1 MRYLLVDNERP
12 ARSGLRQILTEL
24 FPESYFQE
32 ASSGEEAIE
41 AMGGESFDALFL
53 DMNLG
58 DMLGTTVAAAARKL
72 QPEVAIVFA
81 TAYSEYAVKAFEMG
95 AADYILKP
103 FDPSRISKT
112 VERLQVARAQVT
124 LQGLNKLPVNWDKKI
139 LLLPMEEVIYIE
151 TRERGS
157 LIHADSGTYEDTA
170 PIGNFERRLA
180 GHSFFRIH
188 KSYLV
193 NLNRIKAIFP
203 WHSSSYGMTMEGRE
217 RDVLP
222 IGRTQLRVLK
232 ALFHL

>member
-1 MRYLLVDNERP
+1 MRYLLVDDERP

-24 FPESYFQE
+24 FPGSYFQE

-41 AMGGESFDALFL
+41 IMGRDSFDAVFL

-58 DMLGTTVAAAARKL
+58 DMLGTTVAAVARKL
-72 QPEVAIVFA
+72 QPEASIIFA
-81 TAYSEYAVKAFEMG
+81 TAYSDYAVKAFEMG
-95 AADYILKP
+95 AVDYILKP
-103 FDPSRISKT
+103 FVPTRVRKT
-112 VERLQVARAQVT
+112 VERLRGMQGKAT
-124 LQGLNKLPVNWDKKI
+124 LQELNKLPVNWDKKI
-139 LLLPMEEVIYIE
+139 LLLPVDEVIYIE

-170 PIGNFERRLA
+170 PIGSFERRLA
-180 GHSFFRIH
+180 GRSFFRIH

-193 NLNRIKAIFP
+193 NLDRIKSVFP

-217 RDVLP
+217 QDVLP